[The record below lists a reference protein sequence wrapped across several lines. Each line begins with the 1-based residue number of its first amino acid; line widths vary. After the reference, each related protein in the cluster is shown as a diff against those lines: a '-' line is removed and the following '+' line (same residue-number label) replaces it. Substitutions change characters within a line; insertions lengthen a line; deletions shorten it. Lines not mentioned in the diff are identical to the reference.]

1 MTRGRPGW
9 NPESLRKARE
19 ALGLT
24 QEDVGQ
30 ELREISER
38 NRWNLAA
45 NFQTLSAHETGRTY
59 PGPHYRR
66 AYCLLYK
73 ATEPQLGFR
82 NPLPMEEAPMPEE
95 PRPARPSVSSDEEAV
110 NQALTMITAGVPE
123 ASATDFRGQ
132 VVDAWQRSRGLGLKE
147 HPTTLTMVGGYA
159 GSGKSELARFL
170 GALTAWP
177 ILDKDSLTRPM
188 VEQLLTAL
196 GGDPYDRHS
205 ELYAEKVKPAEYRCL
220 MEAAWDNLDCGISVI
235 LDAPFVAQ
243 FSDVNWM
250 RRLFNKCRSKRVIPQ
265 VVWVQC
271 DTESMFEYV
280 QFRDAPRD
288 AWKLQNWDTYVS
300 GMDMQ
305 MRPVAPHYLVDNRHG
320 AAVALADRARDTLM
334 GGGRW

>member
-1 MTRGRPGW
+1 M
-9 NPESLRKARE
+9 SKARE

-30 ELREISER
+30 ELRDISER

-82 NPLPMEEAPMPEE
+82 NPLPMEEAPM
-95 PRPARPSVSSDEEAV
+95 SDDSRRANPPMDPDE
-110 NQALTMITAGVPE
+110 QAIDSALSMVKAGVPE
-123 ASATDFRGQ
+123 ASVSDLRGH
-132 VVDAWQRSRGLGLKE
+132 VVGAWQRRRGIATPE
-147 HPTTLTMVGGYA
+147 RSTTLTMVGGYA

-170 GALTAWP
+170 GTLTAWP
-177 ILDKDSLTRPM
+177 ILDKDSITRPM

-196 GGDPYDRHS
+196 GADPYDRHS
-205 ELYAEKVKPAEYRCL
+205 SLYAERVKPHEYRCL

-235 LDAPFVAQ
+235 LDAPFVSQ
-243 FSDVNWM
+243 FSDPAWM
-250 RRLFNKCRSKRVIPQ
+250 RRIFNKCRAKRVTPLII
-265 VVWVQC
+265 WVEC
-271 DTESMFEYV
+271 DPDSMYEYV

-288 AWKLQNWDTYVS
+288 AWKLQNWDVYAAGV
-300 GMDMQ
+300 DPQ
-305 MRPVAPHYLVDNRHG
+305 MRPAGPHFHVDNRHG
-320 AAVALADRARDTLM
+320 TAVSLADRARDTLM